1 MKKVFLLLAVLGVC
15 SATIQAE
22 PVADL
27 KSELKAKRKVVN
39 DWFKAELIKLAKR
52 ARTDDERR
60 KVLTACDWE
69 WDAGQSGVTSIT
81 LKEGGS
87 GIHHYQGEAFAWSS
101 EGWTVKLVLS
111 KGAMAT
117 LKMDPDTLKC
127 TGKDF
132 DGKNTVKASPKLEP

>member
-39 DWFKAELIKLAKR
+39 DWFKAELIKLAQR

-69 WDAGQSGVTSIT
+69 WDAGDAGVTSIT

>member
-1 MKKVFLLLAVLGVC
+1 MKTIFVFLALLSVC

-39 DWFKAELIKLAKR
+39 DWFKAELIKLAQR

-69 WDAGQSGVTSIT
+69 WDAGDAGVTSIT

-87 GIHHYQGEAFAWSS
+87 GIHHYQSSAFAWSS
-101 EGWTVKLVLS
+101 EGWTVRIVNS
-111 KGAMAT
+111 TGAVAQ
-117 LKMDPDTLKC
+117 LKFDPDTLKY

-132 DGKNTVKASPKLEP
+132 DGKNAVKGSPKLEP